1 VPAWYWATVPQVEA
15 ASDIVVARP
24 EPVVIRPPSRW
35 TGVGARDLWRYREL
49 LFFFAWRDLKVRYK
63 QTFLGIVWAVLQPIM
78 YMVVFTLF
86 FGRIADLYSEGKPY
100 ALLALSGSV
109 IWLFFANAVTLSAGS
124 LVGNASLIT
133 KIYFPRLLAPV
144 APVIAGLVDLALSFG
159 VLLVVMAAY
168 GEYPDLGRVVFAV
181 PFLVLAMGAAVGVG
195 SWLAALNVKYR
206 DVRYVVP
213 FMLQLWL
220 FASPVVYS
228 SELLEGRLETIYYLN
243 PMAGVVEGFRWA
255 LLGGVP
261 PAYTS
266 VVLSTVGGAALLVL
280 GVLYFRRTE
289 RNFADIV

>member
-1 VPAWYWATVPQVEA
+1 VEA
-15 ASDIVVARP
+15 ASGIAVERR

-35 TGVGARDLWRYREL
+35 SGVGANDLWRYREL

-63 QTFLGIVWAVLQPIM
+63 QTFLGIAWAVLQPIM

-109 IWLFFANAVTLSAGS
+109 IWLFFANSVTLAANS

-133 KIYFPRLLAPV
+133 KIYFPRLLAPI
-144 APVIAGLVDLALSFG
+144 APVIAGLVDLVLSFG
-159 VLLVVMAAY
+159 VLLAVMAGF
-168 GEYPDLGRVVFAV
+168 GEYPAPNRIWVVL
-181 PFLVLAMGAAVGVG
+181 PFLLLAMATAVGIG

-228 SELLEGRLETIYYLN
+228 TELLGGSLQTIYYLN

-255 LLGGVP
+255 VLGGIP
-261 PAYTS
+261 PEYTE
-266 VVLSTVGGAALLVL
+266 VGLSALGGAVMLVA
-280 GVLYFRRTE
+280 GVLYFRRME
-289 RNFADIV
+289 RTFADIV